1 MALFN
6 RIGNML
12 KHSVS
17 RHTNLELCAS
27 RTSLYQAI
35 RSMSSSK
42 LFVGGLS
49 YGTDE
54 TSLREAFSQHGQ
66 VIEARVIFDRDTGR
80 SRGFAFVTYTSA
92 EEASSALS
100 ALDGQDLHGRRIRV
114 NYATEKRPGG
124 FGRGFGGGGGFNYGG
139 GAGGSGGYSS
149 GNYGGGGNYGS
160 NNSYPAGGSNYGGD
174 SFGAG
179 SAGGSSGNYN
189 AGVSGGG
196 NYGGDSFGAGSAGGS
211 SGNYNAGVSGS
222 NDFFNNSEFGGSPGT
237 SHNGS
242 EEQLSADQS
251 VNNDF
256 TPGAEGSHTDDNDKP
271 NDYANSRS

>member
-12 KHSVS
+12 KQSVS
-17 RHTNLELCAS
+17 RHTNLELCAT

-66 VIEARVIFDRDTGR
+66 VIEARVIFDRDSGR
-80 SRGFAFVTYTSA
+80 SRGFGFVTYTSA

-124 FGRGFGGGGGFNYGG
+124 FGRGSGGGGGFSYGG
-139 GAGGSGGYSS
+139 GAGGYSY

-160 NNSYPAGGSNYGGD
+160 NNSYPAGGGSYGGD

-179 SAGGSSGNYN
+179 YGGGSSGSYN
-189 AGVSGGG
+189 AGVS
-196 NYGGDSFGAGSAGGS
+196 A
-211 SGNYNAGVSGS
+211 S
-222 NDFFNNSEFGGSPGT
+222 NDFLNNSEFGGSPGT
-237 SHNGS
+237 SHNGG
-242 EEQLSADQS
+242 EEQLSADQGTES
-251 VNNDF
+251 VDNDF
-256 TPGAEGSHTDDNDKP
+256 TPGVERSSSDDNDEPK
-271 NDYANSRS
+271 DYANSRSS

>member
-12 KHSVS
+12 KQSVS

-124 FGRGFGGGGGFNYGG
+124 FGRGSGGGGGFNYGG
-139 GAGGSGGYSS
+139 GAGGYSS
-149 GNYGGGGNYGS
+149 ANYGGGGNYGS
-160 NNSYPAGGSNYGGD
+160 NNSYPAGG
-174 SFGAG
+174 
-179 SAGGSSGNYN
+179 
-189 AGVSGGG
+189 G
-196 NYGGDSFGAGSAGGS
+196 NYGGDSFGARHGGGS

-237 SHNGS
+237 SHNGG
-242 EEQLSADQS
+242 EEQPSADQGTES

-256 TPGAEGSHTDDNDKP
+256 TPGVEGSHRDDNDEP
-271 NDYANSRS
+271 NDYANSRG

>member
-12 KHSVS
+12 RQSVS
-17 RHTNLELCAS
+17 RHTNMELCAS

-54 TSLREAFSQHGQ
+54 TSLQEAFSQYGQ
-66 VIEARVIFDRDTGR
+66 VVEARVILDRETGR

-92 EEASSALS
+92 EEASSAMS

-124 FGRGFGGGGGFNYGG
+124 FGRGSGSGGGFNYGG
-139 GAGGSGGYSS
+139 AGGYAS
-149 GNYGGGGNYGS
+149 GNYGGGGNYGT
-160 NNSYPAGGSNYGGD
+160 NNSYPAGGGSYGRGPEQG
-174 SFGAG
+174 SFGAEYG
-179 SAGGSSGNYN
+179 GGSGGNYN
-189 AGVSGGG
+189 TGVS
-196 NYGGDSFGAGSAGGS
+196 S
-211 SGNYNAGVSGS
+211 S
-222 NDFFNNSEFGGSPGT
+222 NDLFNNSEIGGSPGT
-237 SHNGS
+237 SHYGG
-242 EEQLSADQS
+242 EEQLSADQGTES
-251 VNNDF
+251 VSNDF
-256 TPGAEGSHTDDNDKP
+256 TPNAEGSHRDGNDEP
-271 NDYANSRS
+271 NDYANSRG